1 MSFRPDNFQWM
12 RHGGLMVVALAFL
25 LQIVAWA
32 WMPAWAAAAD
42 DGSNGEIII
51 CTANGLVKITPD
63 GAAGPDGDDTDA
75 TNHGCPLCPLVG
87 GLALPPQ
94 PPLQA
99 VPVQTLRHQAV
110 ALSGAQIA
118 AGWFLATLQARA
130 PPPIG

>member
-1 MSFRPDNFQWM
+1 MPSRPDDRQWM
-12 RHGGLMVVALAFL
+12 RGAGLMVVALAFL

-32 WMPAWAAAAD
+32 WMPAQAAVSAD
-42 DGSNGEIII
+42 GQDGEIII
-51 CTANGLVKITPD
+51 CTANGLVKLNPDGGDSGDD
-63 GAAGPDGDDTDA
+63 GAATE
-75 TNHGCPLCPLVG
+75 HGCPLCPLVS

-99 VPVQTLRHQAV
+99 VPVRTIRYQAAV
-110 ALSGAQIA
+110 LPGAQIA